1 MKTFSLAG
9 IFRLLT
15 LLLVVATA
23 GLTTSC
29 LKTEVPADYSAVDD
43 ATIQKYLTTNA
54 ITTAQ
59 KQASGLYFIPVV
71 TNPTGKKVVVG
82 QQALA
87 MITGTLLDGTVFTS
101 PAMTNNRPL
110 DLIVGAGQYLIGLEE
125 GISLMRVGEKAT
137 LLLPSGLAYRSNG
150 LSPSVPAN
158 TVVRFDVEVV
168 PYSAVDD
175 AIIQKYLADNNI
187 TNAQKQESGLYYVP
201 VTTNPGAVQAA
212 KNNTVS
218 VLYTGKLTDGKVF
231 DASSLHNNAPYS
243 FVLGA
248 GNVIRGWDEGIA
260 LMHKGDKGKLLI
272 PPALGYGA
280 KIVSASIPANAVL
293 IFDVELTDVK

>member
-1 MKTFSLAG
+1 MKTFSFAG

-15 LLLVVATA
+15 LLFVVATA

-29 LKTEVPADYSAVDD
+29 FKTEVPADYSAADD
-43 ATIQKYLTTNA
+43 ATIQKYLTANA
-54 ITTAQ
+54 ITTSQ
-59 KQASGLYFIPVV
+59 KQPSGLYYVPVV

-82 QQALA
+82 QQALVLF
-87 MITGTLLDGTVFTS
+87 TGTLLDGTVFEAS
-101 PAMTNNRPL
+101 SMRDNRPL
-110 DLIVGAGQYLIGLEE
+110 DLIVGAGLYLQGLEE

-150 LSPSVPAN
+150 LSPAVPAN
-158 TVVRFDVEVV
+158 TVVRFDLEVV

-175 AIIQKYLADNNI
+175 AIIQKYLADNSI

-201 VTTNPGAVQAA
+201 VTTNTSAVQAT
-212 KNNTVS
+212 KGKTVS
-218 VLYTGKLTDGKVF
+218 VLYTGKLTNDKIF
-231 DASSLHNNAPYS
+231 DASSLQNNKPYT
-243 FVLGA
+243 FVLGT

-280 KIVSASIPANAVL
+280 RGAGTAIPANAVL
-293 IFDVELTDVK
+293 IFDVELAEVN